1 MRQHHVWIPTNI
13 SEQRLIRSSR
23 SGTRSFSNTN
33 NKDALPPLPPSTASS
48 TSTNTSSAGAA
59 TVLSP
64 AKAKQQYLAK
74 LRATEGYQSSS
85 SSSPPLPSSRS
96 SGSSSI
102 PFQEDPHVKL
112 ARLAQEIDTIKL
124 EQAKK
129 LDAELNKSVWR
140 KLTDPLRRYKH
151 SLVNVV
157 VVTLAYVL
165 AHKLYMNSKRE
176 QQVALAL
183 EESQQETHHL
193 QQILSS
199 LLKEQVIQ
207 EIATQCVQELVGD
220 EEEEIGTS
228 RRRLRLGVAGGS
240 TSWWRRSRG
249 KSSGH
254 GWLQQ
259 YYNDEDVMVESLV
272 PVLHK
277 ALQQRIGDASMPEE
291 ERKRKALQQL
301 VAEQKDK
308 VKAQKEEERAFF
320 QALAE
325 ATSRTTTTTTEETV
339 ALSNGK
345 QVVQKRVFSM

>member
-1 MRQHHVWIPTNI
+1 M
-13 SEQRLIRSSR
+13 
-23 SGTRSFSNTN
+23 
-33 NKDALPPLPPSTASS
+33 
-48 TSTNTSSAGAA
+48 
-59 TVLSP
+59 
-64 AKAKQQYLAK
+64 
-74 LRATEGYQSSS
+74 
-85 SSSPPLPSSRS
+85 
-96 SGSSSI
+96 

-124 EQAKK
+124 EQTQK
-129 LDAELNKSVWR
+129 LDAQLNKSVWR

-183 EESQQETHHL
+183 EESQQETRNL

-199 LLKEQVIQ
+199 LLQEQVLQ
-207 EIATQCVQELVGD
+207 EIATQCAQELVAGGD
-220 EEEEIGTS
+220 EEEIIGKN
-228 RRRLRLGVAGGS
+228 RRQRGS
-240 TSWWRRSRG
+240 ATSWWGGRRGTSNGR
-249 KSSGH
+249 

-259 YYNDEDVMVESLV
+259 YSNTDDEDVLVETLV
-272 PVLHK
+272 PVLQK
-277 ALQQRIGDASMPEE
+277 ALEQRIGDAPLPEE

-325 ATSRTTTTTTEETV
+325 ATSSSITTSTTTEETV
-339 ALSNGK
+339 AVSNGK
-345 QVVQKRVFSM
+345 QVVQKRIFSM